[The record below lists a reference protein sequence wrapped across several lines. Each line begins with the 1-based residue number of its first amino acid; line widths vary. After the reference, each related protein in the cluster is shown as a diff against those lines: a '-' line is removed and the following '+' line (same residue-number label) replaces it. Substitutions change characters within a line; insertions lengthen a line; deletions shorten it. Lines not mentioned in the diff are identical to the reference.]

1 MGYSYRSMFL
11 RDGGGGTWIDE
22 FVDGAI
28 VAIDDIP
35 RQEIYKPT
43 KKKVTKNIT
52 NNTLNIF
59 AGNLPNVLKGLIQ
72 PSNNGN
78 NGNNGKPQKNNFIF
92 AGGKKSVPKHIK
104 SKIDDYI
111 AKMSKRGFQ
120 FARNNYEV
128 PGEVEVLM
136 KDCRTGNLV
145 PKYFNY

>member
-1 MGYSYRSMFL
+1 MGYRSMFL
-11 RDGGGGTWIDE
+11 MDGGGGTWIEE

-28 VAIDDIP
+28 VTIDDVP
-35 RQEIYKPT
+35 KQEIYKTT
-43 KKKVTKNIT
+43 KKHVTKNIT
-52 NNTLNIF
+52 NNTLNIV
-59 AGNLPNVLKGLIQ
+59 AGDLPNVLKNLIQ
-72 PSNNGN
+72 PKNIN
-78 NGNNGKPQKNNFIF
+78 KPRKNNVAF

>member
-43 KKKVTKNIT
+43 KKKVTK
-52 NNTLNIF
+52 NTLNIF

-104 SKIDDYI
+104 SKID
-111 AKMSKRGFQ
+111 KR
-120 FARNNYEV
+120 AA
-128 PGEVEVLM
+128 
-136 KDCRTGNLV
+136 THS
-145 PKYFNY
+145 